1 MKAALECFKDLP
13 ELIVM
18 VAVRLF
24 PKDLHTLRLTSRYFH
39 NICQLI
45 FFRDFRLHDR
55 WNQDSLQQMA
65 SYAYALR
72 SLNTGKGGTPL
83 SLYYLSTVAFL
94 RDSSSTASFQQS
106 SSTQRSASILP
117 QETLDGLCNASCFAA
132 QLLYVVRQSP
142 CLAIL
147 DLGQVIVNTNIGLE
161 LLSSVLSTI
170 GTLKSLKLWVYS
182 DYIAPKEVLKALVYS
197 FPDLL
202 ESFSLL
208 YAPNCRALKPEAW
221 DKTSSELKD
230 SVSQQLRPTVE
241 RTEPLI
247 HMSDWRLIVTGDDY
261 IPAEVSVPFFKL
273 FPELTSMDV
282 PEIDNTDTNYLRSVA
297 FRILETCPKLKHLSK
312 RDIQADEEG
321 RMMFA
326 FLEQM
331 EENTLESLQF
341 LQYTEELQSLVW
353 GLEFHNKSV
362 KSVILDECQSMT
374 ATSIAWIFHQC
385 PALEVFRISMNFDS
399 EFEIPLD
406 MLISQEWAS
415 TKFKELKL
423 YVQLEE
429 EQEEL
434 GEEDFVF
441 SDPMPQWTIGLE
453 RFYRQ
458 IGVLT
463 QLRILDLRVAVERGS
478 RDGDGDGDG
487 DYITY
492 KDKTFPGLLTL
503 ENRAIGRVGWL
514 QLLGGLKNLEELHG
528 SFNLATMIPGS
539 EFGQDEAD
547 WMVEHWPK
555 LRFIELFTLPEGTSI
570 VYTPP
575 VLSMIA
581 RLPGLK
587 LYSFYIDVHYPW
599 Q

>member
-1 MKAALECFKDLP
+1 MKAALERFKDLP
-13 ELIVM
+13 ELVLM
-18 VAVRLF
+18 VAVRLL

-39 NICQLI
+39 NICQFI

-55 WNQDSLQQMA
+55 WNQDSLKQLA
-65 SYAYALR
+65 RYAYSLY

-83 SLYYLSTVAFL
+83 SLYYSSMVGFL
-94 RDSSSTASFQQS
+94 RDGSSTASFQQS
-106 SSTQRSASILP
+106 SPTQPSVSILP
-117 QETLDGLCNASCFAA
+117 QETLDELCNASCFAT
-132 QLLYVVRQSP
+132 QLLYVIRQSP
-142 CLAIL
+142 CLAVL
-147 DLGQVIVNTNIGLE
+147 DLGQVIVNTDIGLA
-161 LLSSVLSTI
+161 LLSRVLSTI
-170 GTLKSLKLWVYS
+170 GTLQSLKLWAYS
-182 DYIAPKEVLKALVYS
+182 DHIAPKKILKALVYS
-197 FPDLL
+197 LPDLL

-208 YAPNCRALKPEAW
+208 YAPNCRALKSEAW
-221 DKTSSELKD
+221 DKTNYELKS
-230 SVSQQLRPTVE
+230 SVSESLGPTVE
-241 RTEPLI
+241 RTEPLM
-247 HMSDWRLIVTGDDY
+247 HMSDWELSSSSQ
-261 IPAEVSVPFFKL
+261 VSVPFFKL

-282 PEIDNTDTNYLRSVA
+282 PEIDNGDTNYLRSVA

-331 EENTLESLQF
+331 EKNTLESLQF
-341 LQYTEELQSLVW
+341 LQYREELQSLVW

-362 KSVILDECQSMT
+362 KRVIFDECQSM
-374 ATSIAWIFHQC
+374 AANSIAWIFHQC
-385 PALEVFRISMNFDS
+385 PALEVFKISMNYDS

-406 MLISQEWAS
+406 MLVGQEWAS

-434 GEEDFVF
+434 GEEDLVF
-441 SDPMPQWTIGLE
+441 SDPMPHWTIGLE

-463 QLRILDLRVAVERGS
+463 QLRILDLRVAMERGS
-478 RDGDGDGDG
+478 MDSDG

-503 ENRAIGRVGWL
+503 ENRARGRVGWL

-528 SFNLATMIPGS
+528 SFNLDTMIPGHD
-539 EFGQDEAD
+539 FGQDEAD

-555 LRFIELFTLPEGTSI
+555 LKFIELFTLLEGTSI
-570 VYTPP
+570 LYTQPL
-575 VLSMIA
+575 LSMIA

-587 LYSFYIDVHYPW
+587 LGSFYIDTHYPW

>member
-1 MKAALECFKDLP
+1 MKAALERFKDMP
-13 ELIVM
+13 ELILM
-18 VAVRLF
+18 VAARLL
-24 PKDLHTLRLTSRYFH
+24 PNDLHTLRLTSRYFH
-39 NICQLI
+39 NICQFV
-45 FFRDFRLHDR
+45 FFRDIRLHDR
-55 WNQDSLQQMA
+55 WNQDSLQQLA
-65 SYAYALR
+65 RYAYALC

-83 SLYYLSTVAFL
+83 SLYYSSTVGFL
-94 RDSSSTASFQQS
+94 RDSSTTASFQQS
-106 SSTQRSASILP
+106 SPTQQPVSILP
-117 QETLDGLCNASCFAA
+117 QETIDGLCNASCFAA
-132 QLLYVVRQSP
+132 QLLYVVRRSS
-142 CLAIL
+142 CLTIL
-147 DLGQVIVNTNIGLE
+147 DLGQVIVNTNVGLM
-161 LLSSVLSTI
+161 LLSKVLSTI
-170 GTLKSLKLWVYS
+170 DTLQSLKLWVYS
-182 DYIAPKEVLKALVYS
+182 DHIAPKEVLKALVYS

-208 YAPNCRALKPEAW
+208 YAPNCRALKSEAW

-230 SVSQQLRPTVE
+230 SVSQQLMPTVE
-241 RTEPLI
+241 RAEPLM
-247 HMSDWRLIVTGDDY
+247 HMSDWKLIVTGDDY

-282 PEIDNTDTNYLRSVA
+282 PEIDNGDTNYLRGVA
-297 FRILETCPKLKHLSK
+297 FRILESCQKLKHLSK

-341 LQYTEELQSLVW
+341 LQYKEELQSLVW

-374 ATSIAWIFHQC
+374 ASSIAWIFHRC
-385 PALEVFRISMNFDS
+385 SALEVFRISMYYDS

-406 MLISQEWAS
+406 MLVGQEWAS
-415 TKFKELKL
+415 TKFRELKL

-441 SDPMPQWTIGLE
+441 SDPMPHWMIGLE

-463 QLRILDLRVAVERGS
+463 QLRILDLRAAVERGS
-478 RDGDGDGDG
+478 RDSDG

-514 QLLGGLKNLEELHG
+514 QLLGGLRNLEELHG
-528 SFNLATMIPGS
+528 SFNMDTMIPGC

-547 WMVEHWPK
+547 WVVEHWPK
-555 LRFIELFTLPEGTSI
+555 LTFIELFTLPEGTSI
-570 VYTPP
+570 LYSQPL
-575 VLSMIA
+575 LSMIA

-587 LYSFYIDVHYPW
+587 LGSFYIDVHYPW